1 VLLVLP
7 TELPYKR
14 RAAFNKRIKMGM
26 VRSRISAEK
35 GIDTQV
41 MKKMAVLTSL
51 RLATTMVE
59 TTITINNRESSSRF
73 LK

>member
-1 VLLVLP
+1 VLLGLP

-26 VRSRISAEK
+26 VRSRTSAEK
-35 GIDTQV
+35 GTGTQV

-51 RLATTMVE
+51 RQAITMVE
-59 TTITINNRESSSRF
+59 TTTTINNRESSSRF